1 LVKAPRAQSVMRVFA
16 GLYFRLA
23 FIFGECG
30 TVMVNALRGKRMNL
44 TLSRI
49 P

>member
-1 LVKAPRAQSVMRVFA
+1 MRVST

-23 FIFGECG
+23 FIFGER
-30 TVMVNALRGKRMNL
+30 TAVMVNGLPRRRMNL
-44 TLSRI
+44 TLSGV